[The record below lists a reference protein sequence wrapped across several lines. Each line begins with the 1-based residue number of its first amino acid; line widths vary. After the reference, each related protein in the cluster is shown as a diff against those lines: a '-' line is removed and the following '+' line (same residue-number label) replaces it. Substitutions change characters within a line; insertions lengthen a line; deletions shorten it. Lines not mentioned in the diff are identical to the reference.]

1 MLSSLK
7 CIKMAVFF
15 RTLALDIN
23 DRNIRTVIEKKEK
36 LLLRYFTTIKEESTR
51 ILQLLMLKLL
61 SA

>member
-1 MLSSLK
+1 
-7 CIKMAVFF
+7 MAVFL

-36 LLLRYFTTIKEESTR
+36 LLLRYFTTIKEKSTR
-51 ILQLLMLKLL
+51 IPQLLMLKLL